1 MSGQPEPNALTES
14 TLDLLESNF
23 DGRASE
29 RVYDRCGEAL
39 CEQQD
44 VRSLIA
50 MARLSLTLQRRAE
63 EAEARARAFAERLE
77 AAELVL
83 DLVHEIRDGGGALE
97 PQLREHF
104 DRWLETESKRVGEA
118 FANLR
123 SRKP

>member
-1 MSGQPEPNALTES
+1 MPDQPEPKGLTAEE
-14 TLDLLESNF
+14 LDLLQRQAELN
-23 DGRASE
+23 DGIRTSVWA
-29 RVYDRCGEAL
+29 
-39 CEQQD
+39 
-44 VRSLIA
+44 RSQLLPLVA

-63 EAEARARAFAERLE
+63 AAEAMARALAGRLE

-104 DRWLETESKRVGEA
+104 DRWLEAESKRVGEA

-123 SRKP
+123 SRKQ